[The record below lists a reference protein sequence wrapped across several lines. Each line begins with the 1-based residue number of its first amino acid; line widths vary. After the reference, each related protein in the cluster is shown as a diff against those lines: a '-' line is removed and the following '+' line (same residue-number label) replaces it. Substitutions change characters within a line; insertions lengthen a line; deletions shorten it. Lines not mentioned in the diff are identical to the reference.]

1 MAFGAQIDAAR
12 CRDAMLKLYQ
22 VRARN
27 DLKHHHELGKNE
39 SGDINSVKNGE
50 RPKWRENRGNKVSG
64 HNVEIV
70 PSESEK

>member
-1 MAFGAQIDAAR
+1 MAHVKSVQQSDDGRCGTQIDAAR

-39 SGDINSVKNGE
+39 SGDMKSVKKQRAAE
-50 RPKWRENRGNKVSG
+50 VARKSR
-64 HNVEIV
+64 
-70 PSESEK
+70 

>member
-1 MAFGAQIDAAR
+1 
-12 CRDAMLKLYQ
+12 MLQLYQ
-22 VRARN
+22 VRARS

-50 RPKWRENRGNKVSG
+50 RLKWRENQGNKVSG

-70 PSESEK
+70 LSESEK